1 MRPSLPA
8 SSFISGPLIT
18 TIRSSWDFLPS
29 HRPSFEQIARDIK
42 KMRAERLNTFPP
54 GDSPKPPPLLD
65 QWGTQN
71 PYRPHQSPDILPQP
85 LPESGS
91 PATPLMS
98 NFHNAEESANHPG
111 SGLGLDIGVPVLN
124 APVEKERPNSP
135 ATGPT
140 RSSSISS
147 DTLTSSASIVH
158 ASVLSGYVA
167 PVDDMAANYQDER
180 RYRMLLQHDYH
191 TSCGSFIPFMVSLC
205 HQLLRSD
212 TPTMETISH
221 RTWCRGVFI

>member
-212 TPTMETISH
+212 APTMETISH
-221 RTWCRGVFI
+221 RTWCRGVLI